1 MQKHKGSRKGQR
13 VTHTPPE
20 APDLRGNSVAKISVH
35 LRQQSIH
42 LQTVTKKLQII
53 KIIMKIKTGTVVV
66 KVKREMYV
74 MSVWKKWKDKGESLL
89 SDFTFKQG
97 AANCSL

>member
-1 MQKHKGSRKGQR
+1 
-13 VTHTPPE
+13 
-20 APDLRGNSVAKISVH
+20 
-35 LRQQSIH
+35 
-42 LQTVTKKLQII
+42 
-53 KIIMKIKTGTVVV
+53 MKIKMGTVVV